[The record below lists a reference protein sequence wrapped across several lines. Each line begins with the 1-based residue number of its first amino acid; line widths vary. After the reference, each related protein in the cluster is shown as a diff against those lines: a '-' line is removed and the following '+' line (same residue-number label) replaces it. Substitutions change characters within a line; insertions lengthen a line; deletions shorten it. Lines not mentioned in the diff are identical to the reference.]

1 MAAEQ
6 EVNIQSGRVP
16 SLRAIIKASRPKQMV
31 KNGLVLV
38 PLFFTVNIWYN
49 SGDIGGMTAIA
60 GRAFAA
66 LGIFVLISAAVYF
79 INDSVDVEKDR
90 AHPKKRFRPIAAGR
104 ISVPWAIGIS
114 IVFIVGGMAA
124 AFVASTPLAIAVGAY
139 LAINIAYSL
148 WLKNVVLI
156 DVMVVASGFVVRA
169 VAGSIAINHAVIKPL
184 GGNPQELDLT
194 ISPWLY
200 VVTALGALFLAL
212 AKRRNELQNAGESSG
227 AQRSMLSEYSIP
239 LLDNLINI
247 VATATLVAYTL
258 YTFNTGVSE
267 ANVPDNNSM
276 MLTITF
282 VAYGIFRYLYLIH
295 IKGVGESPEEILI
308 RDKPLLLNI
317 FLWLVTGSSVLMWSR
332 LTNNTCA
339 EYFGICF

>member
-1 MAAEQ
+1 MSVEQ
-6 EVNIQSGRVP
+6 EVNIQSARVP
-16 SLRAIIKASRPKQMV
+16 SISAIIKASRPKQMV

-49 SGDIGGMTAIA
+49 SDDIEGMTAIV

-79 INDSVDVEKDR
+79 INDSVDVKKDR
-90 AHPKKRFRPIAAGR
+90 EHPRKRFRPIAAGR

-114 IVFIVGGMAA
+114 ILFIAGGMAA
-124 AFVASTPLAIAVGAY
+124 AFVASTPLAIAAGTY

-148 WLKNVVLI
+148 WIKNIVLL
-156 DVMVVASGFVVRA
+156 DVMVVASGFVIRA
-169 VAGSIAINHAVIKPL
+169 VAGSIAIDHAVIHPQ
-184 GGNPQELDLT
+184 GNSLELDLT

-212 AKRRNELQNAGESSG
+212 AKRRNELHNAGEGSE
-227 AQRSMLSEYSIP
+227 AQRSMLREYSVP

-276 MLTITF
+276 MLTIPF

-295 IKGVGESPEEILI
+295 IKGAGESPEEILV

-317 FLWLVTGSSVLMWSR
+317 FLWLAVGSSVLMWTR
-332 LTNNTCA
+332 LTN
-339 EYFGICF
+339 

>member
-1 MAAEQ
+1 MSVEQ
-6 EVNIQSGRVP
+6 EVNIQSARVP
-16 SLRAIIKASRPKQMV
+16 SIHAIIKASRPKQMV

-49 SGDIGGMTAIA
+49 SDDIEGMTAIV

-66 LGIFVLISAAVYF
+66 LGILVLISAAVYF
-79 INDSVDVEKDR
+79 INDSVDVKKDR
-90 AHPKKRFRPIAAGR
+90 AHPRKRFRPIAAGR
-104 ISVPWAIGIS
+104 ISVPWAIAIS
-114 IVFIVGGMAA
+114 IVFIAGGMAA
-124 AFVASTPLAIAVGAY
+124 AIIASTPLAVAAGAY

-148 WLKNVVLI
+148 WIKNIVLL
-156 DVMVVASGFVVRA
+156 DVMVVASGFVIRS
-169 VAGSIAINHAVIKPL
+169 VAGSIAIDNAVIHPSGIPL
-184 GGNPQELDLT
+184 QLDLT

-212 AKRRNELQNAGESSG
+212 AKRRNELHNAGEDSE
-227 AQRSMLSEYSIP
+227 AQRSIFSEYSVP

-267 ANVPDNNSM
+267 ANVPNNNSM
-276 MLTITF
+276 MLTIPF

-295 IKGVGESPEEILI
+295 MKGAGESPEEILV

-317 FLWLVTGSSVLMWSR
+317 FLWLAVGSSVLMWTR
-332 LTNNTCA
+332 LTN
-339 EYFGICF
+339 